1 MSSAW
6 VRRFSVR
13 PQARARL
20 FCFSYAGAG
29 ASVYRLW
36 PAGLPAELE
45 VCAVQLPGR
54 ETRLQERAFTHL
66 PDIISALIV
75 ALRAEF
81 DRPFAFFGHSMGAV
95 VAAELA
101 RALQAG
107 AGPVPEHL
115 VVSGRRAPQL
125 ADTDEPIHRLP
136 DAAFVAELNRRYGG
150 IPREVLQ
157 HQELLDLL
165 LPCLRAD
172 LTALETFQPPAGP
185 PLSVPISAFGGSE
198 DHRTS
203 REQLDAWRH
212 ATQGAFRSRVFPGDH
227 FFLNARRAELLA
239 DLSITLA
246 PLLAGSELQ
255 ETR

>member
-1 MSSAW
+1 MSNAW
-6 VRRFSVR
+6 VRRFNAR
-13 PQARARL
+13 PHAKARL

-29 ASVYRLW
+29 ASVFRLW
-36 PAGLPAELE
+36 PTGLPAELE

-66 PDIISALIV
+66 PDIVSALVV
-75 ALRAEF
+75 AMRAEF

-95 VAAELA
+95 VATELA
-101 RALQAG
+101 RTLQAG

-115 VVSGRRAPQL
+115 IVSGRRAPHL
-125 ADTDEPIHRLP
+125 ADTDAPIHCLP

-150 IPREVLQ
+150 IPQEVLQ

-185 PLSVPISAFGGSE
+185 GLSMPISAFGGSE
-198 DHRTS
+198 DPRAS
-203 REQLDAWRH
+203 RAQLEAWRH
-212 ATQGAFRSRVFPGDH
+212 ATHGIFRSRVFPGDH
-227 FFLNARRAELLA
+227 FFLNSRRADVLA

-246 PLLAGSELQ
+246 PLLAGAALQ
-255 ETR
+255 EMR